1 MDPINILLWAG
12 LAILVWKFF
21 LADWF
26 KGNTLIADL
35 QAKLEEASKST
46 KTEVIVKQA
55 ETDTDNVTVDLVKKW
70 AAARKAVEDAGITE
84 AVKSFDDSFKL
95 LNAEGKK

>member
-1 MDPINILLWAG
+1 MDPINILLYAG
-12 LAILVWKFF
+12 LAILGWKFF
-21 LADWF
+21 LADKF
-26 KGNTLIADL
+26 KNNTLLTDL
-35 QAKLEEASKST
+35 QAKLEEAAKPS

-55 ETDTDNVTVDLVKKW
+55 ETDNVTVDLVKKW